1 MAMVSYLTHSPSWM
15 EPVDQALTQ
24 LPLGHQ
30 KFSFINIVS
39 GRRRERGRGGE
50 GRGGDRVIGRLGL
63 RRKEGDDGGRGE
75 MGEKKEGLR
84 QRCGGLLKHR
94 VPNPHQ
100 SPPFLREGRRVE
112 IILTMKLPPSSP
124 LG

>member
-1 MAMVSYLTHSPSWM
+1 M

-39 GRRRERGRGGE
+39 GGMGGGE
-50 GRGGDRVIGRLGL
+50 GEGKRVIGRLGG
-63 RRKEGDDGGRGE
+63 KKGM
-75 MGEKKEGLR
+75 MGEEGKWETGEKTEGVR
-84 QRCGGLLKHR
+84 QRCDCGGLLKHR
-94 VPNPHQ
+94 VPTPT
-100 SPPFLREGRRVE
+100 PPPSSSRGNWGRQVE

-124 LG
+124 LGYIGD